1 MPGVSSGSKARASL
15 SEAVFRFKKQEQ
27 EREIMQQQKKKIRS
41 RYVKLG
47 LTIFLAGAGLLMC
60 YYLLYNTADVK
71 GVFSKINGILTPFSL
86 GIIMAYLLCP
96 IYNGTL
102 RIVYRRS
109 RGRLGS
115 YTKDY
120 RLARVIA
127 TIVSFAVL
135 MVVLIGFFMLVI
147 PELTRSIV
155 GLVSDVPIYVE
166 NAINWIEKTA
176 VENPDLANLLEGR
189 LESASQSFLEW
200 GQNNV
205 LPGAE
210 AILTKVS
217 MGILGTF
224 GVMIDFLV
232 SLIICIYVL
241 NSKEIFLAQAKK
253 FILAVFSRDRAAK
266 IFEFGELCNNT
277 FGGFI
282 NGKIIDSIIIGII
295 CFIAMTV
302 LGLPLTV
309 LISVVVGITNVIPF
323 FGPFIGAIPSIILLL
338 FIDPWAAVKFAV
350 MILVLQQ
357 LDGNVIGP
365 KILGK
370 TTKLASF
377 WVMFAIIVG
386 GGLFGFAGMI
396 LGVPTMAILYIYIS
410 RIVNNRLAGK
420 DLSNKTQVYEN
431 FEKYKIDKEDIF
443 GKDSCGPIT
452 KIEERNGEG

>member
-1 MPGVSSGSKARASL
+1 M
-15 SEAVFRFKKQEQ
+15 EN
-27 EREIMQQQKKKIRS
+27 QKKKTRS
-41 RYVKLG
+41 VYFKAG
-47 LTIFLAGAGLLMC
+47 LTIFAAGAGLLLC

-71 GVFSKINGILTPFSL
+71 SVLGRINGILTPFYL

-96 IYNGTL
+96 VYNGTL
-102 RIVYRRS
+102 GLVYRLN
-109 RGRLGS
+109 RGRFKT
-115 YTKDY
+115 YTRDY
-120 RLARVIA
+120 RFARVVA

-135 MVVLIGFFMLVI
+135 MLVLGGFFMLVI
-147 PELTRSIV
+147 PELINSIV

-166 NAINWIEKTA
+166 NAIAWIERTV
-176 VENPDLANLLEGR
+176 VENPELATLLEGR
-189 LESASQSFLEW
+189 LESASQSILEW
-200 GQNNV
+200 GQTNV

-224 GVMIDFLV
+224 SVMIDLLV
-232 SLIICIYVL
+232 ALIICIYVL
-241 NSKEIFLAQAKK
+241 NSKEIFMAQAKK
-253 FILAVFSRDRAAK
+253 FILAAFSRDRAAR
-266 IFEFGELCNNT
+266 IFEFGELCNST

-302 LGLPLTV
+302 LKLPLPV
-309 LISVVVGITNVIPF
+309 LISVVVGVTNIIPF

-396 LGVPTMAILYIYIS
+396 LGVPTMAILYIYLS
-410 RIVNNRLAGK
+410 RLVNNRLSK
-420 DLSNKTQVYEN
+420 KNLNNKTQVYEN
-431 FEKYKIDKEDIF
+431 FEKYKINKEDIF

-452 KIEERNGEG
+452 KVEKGNGEK

>member
-1 MPGVSSGSKARASL
+1 M
-15 SEAVFRFKKQEQ
+15 EN
-27 EREIMQQQKKKIRS
+27 QKKKIRS
-41 RYVKLG
+41 VYFKAG
-47 LTIFLAGAGLLMC
+47 LTIFAAGAGLLLC
-60 YYLLYNTADVK
+60 CYLLYNTADVK
-71 GVFSKINGILTPFSL
+71 SVLGRINGILTPFYL

-96 IYNGTL
+96 VYNGTL
-102 RIVYRRS
+102 GLVYRLN
-109 RGRLGS
+109 RGRFKN
-115 YTKDY
+115 YTRDY
-120 RLARVIA
+120 RFARVVA

-135 MVVLIGFFMLVI
+135 MLVLGGFFMLVI
-147 PELTRSIV
+147 PELVNSIV

-166 NAINWIEKTA
+166 KAINWIERTV
-176 VENPDLANLLEGR
+176 VENPELATLLEGR
-189 LESASQSFLEW
+189 LESASQSILEW
-200 GQNNV
+200 GQTNV

-224 GVMIDFLV
+224 SVMIDLLV

-241 NSKEIFLAQAKK
+241 NSKEIFMAQAKK
-253 FILAVFSRDRAAK
+253 FILAAFSRDRAAR

-282 NGKIIDSIIIGII
+282 NGKIIDSTIIGII
-295 CFIAMTV
+295 CFIAMTM
-302 LGLPLTV
+302 LKLPLPV
-309 LISVVVGITNVIPF
+309 LISVVVGVTNIIPF

-396 LGVPTMAILYIYIS
+396 LGVPTMAILYIYLS
-410 RIVNNRLAGK
+410 RLINNRLAK
-420 DLSNKTQVYEN
+420 KNLNNKTQVYEN
-431 FEKYKIDKEDIF
+431 FEKYKINKEDIF

-452 KIEERNGEG
+452 KVEKGNGEK

>member
-27 EREIMQQQKKKIRS
+27 EREIMQQQKRKIRS

-71 GVFSKINGILTPFSL
+71 GVFSKINGILTPFYL

-127 TIVSFAVL
+127 TIVSFTVL

-166 NAINWIEKTA
+166 NAIDWIEKTA

-232 SLIICIYVL
+232 ALIICIYVL

-253 FILAVFSRDRAAK
+253 FILAAFSRDRAAK

-452 KIEERNGEG
+452 KN

>member
-1 MPGVSSGSKARASL
+1 
-15 SEAVFRFKKQEQ
+15 
-27 EREIMQQQKKKIRS
+27 
-41 RYVKLG
+41 
-47 LTIFLAGAGLLMC
+47 
-60 YYLLYNTADVK
+60 
-71 GVFSKINGILTPFSL
+71 
-86 GIIMAYLLCP
+86 
-96 IYNGTL
+96 
-102 RIVYRRS
+102 
-109 RGRLGS
+109 
-115 YTKDY
+115 
-120 RLARVIA
+120 
-127 TIVSFAVL
+127 
-135 MVVLIGFFMLVI
+135 
-147 PELTRSIV
+147 
-155 GLVSDVPIYVE
+155 
-166 NAINWIEKTA
+166 
-176 VENPDLANLLEGR
+176 
-189 LESASQSFLEW
+189 
-200 GQNNV
+200 
-205 LPGAE
+205 
-210 AILTKVS
+210 

-232 SLIICIYVL
+232 ALIICIYVL

-253 FILAVFSRDRAAK
+253 FILAAFSRDRAAK